1 GRAARRAIAIARR
14 ARLRGEQV
22 KALGCAGLVAMGQRR
37 HEVARQY
44 FEEALALTLLHAP
57 EDAARSRVYLLDAL
71 GRLGR
76 EDEARAHWRAA
87 MDEVEREDARGRRT
101 KESWVRTGWGA
112 ALVELGHFEEA
123 REVLDVPA
131 VHDAIHDD
139 PLPGLSARRR

>member
-1 GRAARRAIAIARR
+1 GSLRVLESARAIAESDSARDAIPDAPLTLLEQQRAMTELKLFRLREAGRAARRAIAIARR

-37 HEVARQY
+37 HDVARGY

-87 MDEVEREDARGRRT
+87 MDEVER
-101 KESWVRTGWGA
+101 
-112 ALVELGHFEEA
+112 
-123 REVLDVPA
+123 
-131 VHDAIHDD
+131 DD
-139 PLPGLSARRR
+139 